1 MKSEVKAAPK
11 KSAVKSKTPTIDA
24 LPHATLEN
32 LGTTPT
38 IDTPAKKAPK
48 AKAPKAEKSKRI
60 SLNPQPILD
69 AKTEALKQ
77 LGIKLTWA
85 GRKWKAKDREFTSLE
100 MSKYSVDEFA
110 KLFAAK

>member
-1 MKSEVKAAPK
+1 M
-11 KSAVKSKTPTIDA
+11 
-24 LPHATLEN
+24 TLEYP
-32 LGTTPT
+32 GSTPT
-38 IDTPAKKAPK
+38 IDTPAQTPPK
-48 AKAPKAEKSKRI
+48 AKKPAPKESKRI

-100 MSKYSVDEFA
+100 MSKYSVDEFE